1 MKNIQKSVNYE
12 RITQLYQSA
21 PMALNGL
28 LVAFI
33 ALFITV
39 KNLVPLHHLIL
50 WSTAFTAVLL
60 WRVGLYLSFKQQ
72 INSLKINNSNIQRWE
87 YYWLVMTAFTAI
99 TFSSLLFLPFSHDHL
114 ITILLISMVFMG
126 MSAGSAVSSKASKSV
141 VITFLTLTSIPII
154 SKAIYEGQDYYILT
168 FIYALFYPIL
178 VKLTIDGNHV
188 VVENI
193 RLKKQSEQDSL
204 KDQLT
209 GLWNRRSLE
218 LFIEKLLAKS
228 HRHKHVFSVLMLDID
243 FFKKFNDAYGHL
255 KGDEALIQTANCLI
269 KDARE
274 ADLVSRFGGEEFLI
288 ILPETDL
295 EEATFIAE
303 RIIRLVRTET
313 NMTISAGIAQ
323 FLPGMTFD
331 ELIKKA
337 DDALYLAK
345 KNGRDRVETL
355 QVIR

>member
-1 MKNIQKSVNYE
+1 MKNLHKSVNYE
-12 RITQLYQSA
+12 RISLLYQSA
-21 PMALNGL
+21 PMAIIGL
-28 LVAFI
+28 VISFL
-33 ALFITV
+33 ALFFTV
-39 KNLVPLHHLIL
+39 KDLLPLNYLVY
-50 WSTAFTAVLL
+50 WSIAFTAIFL
-60 WRVGLYLSFKQQ
+60 WRLSLYLSFKY
-72 INSLKINNSNIQRWE
+72 KIYTEIIDNSNIQRWE
-87 YYWLVMTAFTAI
+87 YHWIIMTIFTASI
-99 TFSSLLFLPFSHDHL
+99 FSSLIFFPFTHRTVTTML
-114 ITILLISMVFMG
+114 TISMVFMA
-126 MSAGSAVSSKASKSV
+126 MSAGSVVSSNASKSV
-141 VITFLTLTSIPII
+141 VIAFLTLTSIPLI
-154 SKAIYEGQDYYILT
+154 SKAIYEGPEYYILAIVYS
-168 FIYALFYPIL
+168 FLYPIL
-178 VKLTIDGNHV
+178 VKLTLNGNHV

-228 HRHKHVFSVLMLDID
+228 QRHKHVFSVLMLDID
-243 FFKKFNDAYGHL
+243 FFKQFNDTYGHL

-274 ADLVSRFGGEEFLI
+274 TDLVSRFGGEEFLI

-295 EEATFIAE
+295 EEAKSIAE
-303 RIIRLVRTET
+303 RIISLVRTET

-345 KNGRDRVETL
+345 KNGRDRVEGL
-355 QVIR
+355 Q